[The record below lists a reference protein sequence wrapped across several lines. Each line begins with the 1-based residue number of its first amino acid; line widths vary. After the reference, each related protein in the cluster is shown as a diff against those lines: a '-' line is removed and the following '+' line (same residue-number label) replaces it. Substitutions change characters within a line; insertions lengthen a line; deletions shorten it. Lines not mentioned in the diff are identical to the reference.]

1 MRFSHFVQH
10 VRCRVNA
17 IVASVFAGIAE
28 VAEKPYDV
36 FLNPRL
42 AKEFIRLRM
51 AGYGMNPTRFLQVG
65 PYPVG
70 HGVEANGNFPV
81 RGKRGLIQQVFVVLG
96 LPAVLVHARL

>member
-1 MRFSHFVQH
+1 MRFPHLVQH

-17 IVASVFAGIAE
+17 IVASVFAGMAE
-28 VAEKPYDV
+28 VAEKLNDV
-36 FLNPRL
+36 SLNL
-42 AKEFIRLRM
+42 GLVKEAVRILM
-51 AGYGMNPTRFLQVG
+51 VAYGRNPKRFLQVG

-81 RGKRGLIQQVFVVLG
+81 RGKNVLVQQVFVVLR